1 MRPLSDLDRRRV
13 RTSLKA
19 VGLGILGGLVL
30 ALVTGLAGGSGR
42 FGAVVV
48 LLVGA
53 LSAALAALHAVVVL
67 VLDDLRREAPSVRR
81 AVLVVGLFLVAA
93 LLLSMALGLGG

>member
-13 RTSLKA
+13 RTSLKV
-19 VGLGILGGLVL
+19 VGLGALGGVAL
-30 ALVTGLAGGSGR
+30 ALLTGLAGGSGR
-42 FGAVVV
+42 LGAIVV

-67 VLDDLRREAPSVRR
+67 VLDDLRRERPSARR
-81 AVLVVGLFLVAA
+81 AVLVAALFLVAA
-93 LLLSMALGLGG
+93 LLLGMALGLGG